1 MNYWLVKSEP
11 DVFSIHDL
19 QRVDV
24 EGWNGVRNYQA
35 RNMLRDQ
42 MRIGDQ
48 ILFYH
53 SSCTEPGIVGLA
65 EVASSSYPDMTAL
78 EPDSPYYD
86 AKSTLENPRWYQV
99 DVKFIRR
106 FARTITLNQLRNQP
120 ALTELLL
127 LRKGN
132 RLSVMPVSP
141 THWHSILALE
151 NS

>member
-19 QRVDV
+19 QRVGV

-42 MRIGDQ
+42 MRIEDQ

-53 SSCTEPGIVGLA
+53 SSCAEPGIVGLA

-78 EPDSPYYD
+78 ESDSPYYD